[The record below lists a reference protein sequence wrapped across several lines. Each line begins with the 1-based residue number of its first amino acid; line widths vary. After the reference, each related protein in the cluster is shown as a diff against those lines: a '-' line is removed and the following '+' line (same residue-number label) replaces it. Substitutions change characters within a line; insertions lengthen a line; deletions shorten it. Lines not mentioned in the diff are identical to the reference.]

1 MDLVIQNKQKRMHY
15 ILPLTLLMIT
25 MIFYYSKI
33 QGTSLP
39 FTLPLFIVAF
49 GSGTFYFIGYLSI
62 ISFLSILQQDFFTLT
77 VFITV
82 ALTFLL
88 LNVTHLLKTK
98 YLPIV
103 ISLILLPFLYANHYN
118 LIQIS
123 FLTLLTF
130 FNGIIDQ
137 NIIPLLIH
145 QNKNVITIQRL
156 QSLILIICTL
166 FIAFIPYNTTYTMI
180 FIRYFLLL
188 SIYYL
193 SIEKVMPIILYL
205 SIIFVFISPT
215 LKDEVLSL
223 ILPMGCFFM
232 IQPKNK
238 YLFISFFMLCHIILP
253 FFITYDYYYYA
264 FVILVPVFL
273 FMLSPQLK
281 TQALSIDKNYKEKT
295 YQEQLKS
302 KAEAFSSLFNQLTQ
316 VFKEESQTTHLS
328 EYVGYVYED
337 VCYNCSSKNYC
348 FYKQEGMSRLGKLI
362 SKGIQRDL
370 DALDFDYVYQHC
382 LKPDEYLRSLNNHQK
397 GYYKMMKL
405 DHAQL
410 HLKKDLLQEFSI
422 MGHVFQNFSERLE
435 DENDEKRL
443 LEHLRA
449 YRFEVYYLKK
459 IKQDY
464 QNYLLEIGLEDIDQK
479 TIEEELIP
487 ILETYLNTTLDIVSL
502 KKQYHH
508 LGYVSLLLKHE
519 LKYALQISKKQ
530 YALESQN
537 CGDSFLSFGYDEHH
551 YVVLSDGMGQGYVA
565 YKESKLTLDVLS
577 QLVKNGISLKDTINT
592 VNALLKIK
600 NQGDMYTT
608 LDLFDFNLM
617 SSRLKV
623 IKYGAY
629 ESYLIRNQRIDTLKS
644 HSLPIGM
651 SSRLKMLSYDMK
663 IQENDLFVIV
673 SDGVGEH
680 FLSILETYK
689 EDLEE
694 MNIHEMASF
703 LYQKAF
709 SKKDLDDMTIIVVK
723 VICRD

>member
-15 ILPLTLLMIT
+15 ILPLTLLMTT

-62 ISFLSILQQDFFTLT
+62 ISFLSILQQDFFTVT

-82 ALTFLL
+82 TLTFLL

-273 FMLSPQLK
+273 FILSPQLK

-449 YRFEVYYLKK
+449 YHFEVYYLKK
-459 IKQDY
+459 IKKDY

-551 YVVLSDGMGQGYVA
+551 YVALSDGMGQGYVA

-651 SSRLKMLSYDMK
+651 SSR
-663 IQENDLFVIV
+663 
-673 SDGVGEH
+673 
-680 FLSILETYK
+680 
-689 EDLEE
+689 
-694 MNIHEMASF
+694 
-703 LYQKAF
+703 
-709 SKKDLDDMTIIVVK
+709 
-723 VICRD
+723 